1 MPPLIAFVVGAGL
14 ILLMLWEAF
23 NTVILPRQVTGLLP
37 VTFAVYRGTWA
48 IWRFIAH
55 PMADGAEQEITSNRD
70 KFLSLYG
77 PLALLM
83 LLVVWA
89 LLLIFGFAL
98 IHWSFGSQAMTD
110 PQGPITFGGELYFSG
125 V

>member
-1 MPPLIAFVVGAGL
+1 MNWLPCKATFIAQGAYMLSLIAFIAGVGL

-23 NTVILPRQVTGLLP
+23 NTVILPPQVTGMLP
-37 VTFAVYRGTWA
+37 VAFTVYRGSWA
-48 IWRFIAH
+48 IWRLIAN
-55 PMADGAEQEITSNRD
+55 PLPEGEDQEISSNRD

-77 PLALLM
+77 PAALLM

-98 IHWSFGSQAMTD
+98 IFWSF
-110 PQGPITFGGELYFSG
+110 
-125 V
+125 